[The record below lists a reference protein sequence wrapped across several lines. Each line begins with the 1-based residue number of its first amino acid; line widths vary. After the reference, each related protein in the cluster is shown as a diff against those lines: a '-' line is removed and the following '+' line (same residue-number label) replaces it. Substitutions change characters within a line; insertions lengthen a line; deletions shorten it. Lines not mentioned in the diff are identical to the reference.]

1 MIVLVDMRFVR
12 RWGLIRRNMT
22 LGWQVTRV
30 VTLLVLV
37 LAPSPYLFLYLI
49 PIRHQAQLRCWAARS
64 SRLWHFSGFD
74 DYRFMV
80 LNLVFLLLRFKE
92 EFTVVAIKWNSWG
105 YFCCFVLPKSA
116 PRLINISFTYQLLQ
130 VLIFIFSFSFFTHM
144 QLTVKLQWL
153 RSCV

>member
-1 MIVLVDMRFVR
+1 MIVLVDMRLVR

-22 LGWQVTRV
+22 LEWQVTRV
-30 VTLLVLV
+30 GTLLVLI
-37 LAPSPYLFLYLI
+37 LAPPPYLFLYLI
-49 PIRHQAQLRCWAARS
+49 SISQQTQLHCWAARF

-80 LNLVFLLLRFKE
+80 LKLVFLLLRFKE
-92 EFTVVAIKWNSWG
+92 EFTAVAIKWNSWG
-105 YFCCFVLPKSA
+105 YFCCFVLAKSL

-144 QLTVKLQWL
+144 QLTIKFQWL